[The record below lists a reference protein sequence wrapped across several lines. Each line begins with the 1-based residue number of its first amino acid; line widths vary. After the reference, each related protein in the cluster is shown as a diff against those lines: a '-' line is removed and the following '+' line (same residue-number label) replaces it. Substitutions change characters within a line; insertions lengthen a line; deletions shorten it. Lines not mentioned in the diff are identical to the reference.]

1 MKKIYLNQTD
11 YKGEMVILIKFPFNR
26 QLIDHI
32 KTIKNAKWSQSLRAW
47 YLRKE
52 TFDLHQMLKLFKG
65 IAYIDYSELKAK
77 HSTLVKEKRIQKTED
92 SVQVPKKFTE
102 HLRLKRYSKNTIV
115 TYISELKKFQ
125 RFYIDTDLESLNE
138 EDVKRYLMFLIQK
151 KKVAVSTQ
159 NQAIS
164 AIKYYYEKILK
175 KPRLLIAIER
185 PRKVKKLPQIISE
198 TDVLNLLKQTNNLK
212 HKAIIALLYSSG
224 LRISEVIELKQK
236 DLNFESLSI
245 HVKQAKGFKDR
256 ITILANSTAAV
267 VHMYIKNYN
276 PKNYLFEGQYGGK
289 YSPSSINQFIKR
301 NAKAAGIKQS
311 ISAHTLR
318 HSFATHLLNNGTDIR
333 LIKDLLGHNSIKTTQ
348 IYTHVSDRD
357 LRMIESP
364 MDTLLRSQNTDLQCF
379 EINKAQLKH
388 KINIGV
394 HTDIQ

>member
-52 TFDLHQMLKLFKG
+52 TFDLPQMLKLFKG

-164 AIKYYYEKILK
+164 AIKYYYENSNYKF
-175 KPRLLIAIER
+175 LL
-185 PRKVKKLPQIISE
+185 
-198 TDVLNLLKQTNNLK
+198 
-212 HKAIIALLYSSG
+212 
-224 LRISEVIELKQK
+224 
-236 DLNFESLSI
+236 
-245 HVKQAKGFKDR
+245 
-256 ITILANSTAAV
+256 
-267 VHMYIKNYN
+267 
-276 PKNYLFEGQYGGK
+276 
-289 YSPSSINQFIKR
+289 
-301 NAKAAGIKQS
+301 
-311 ISAHTLR
+311 
-318 HSFATHLLNNGTDIR
+318 
-333 LIKDLLGHNSIKTTQ
+333 
-348 IYTHVSDRD
+348 SD
-357 LRMIESP
+357 
-364 MDTLLRSQNTDLQCF
+364 
-379 EINKAQLKH
+379 INKK
-388 KINIGV
+388 
-394 HTDIQ
+394 D